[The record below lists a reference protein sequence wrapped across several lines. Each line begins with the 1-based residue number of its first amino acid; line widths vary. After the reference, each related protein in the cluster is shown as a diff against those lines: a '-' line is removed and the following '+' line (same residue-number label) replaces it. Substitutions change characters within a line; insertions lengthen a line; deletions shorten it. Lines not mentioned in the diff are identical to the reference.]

1 MHVHA
6 KEVLWSSCWIVSLLI
21 ELSSSRSSLCRFSVS
36 PWSSGCMRLFR
47 KLNFTNS
54 TQTEC
59 TGWLL
64 VSVPKAIPC
73 SMNSNGTQNWNKRRS
88 HTLKIMP
95 VQLPERV
102 WWTKSYSSFLNSS
115 PFFYYRV
122 IHFRYDMW
130 RSTFQI
136 GAALL
141 RSVKE
146 IAPKSSF
153 LSVNR
158 SPTRFDFRAGA
169 KAIRWSVDRAGK
181 SFGLTTSF
189 LC

>member
-6 KEVLWSSCWIVSLLI
+6 KELLYSTCWIVSLLI
-21 ELSSSRSSLCRFSVS
+21 EFASSCSFLCRFSVS
-36 PWSSGCMRLFR
+36 PWSS
-47 KLNFTNS
+47 T
-54 TQTEC
+54 TE
-59 TGWLL
+59 T
-64 VSVPKAIPC
+64 S
-73 SMNSNGTQNWNKRRS
+73 RS
-88 HTLKIMP
+88 HTLNIVP
-95 VQLPERV
+95 VQLAKRV
-102 WWTKSYSSFLNSS
+102 WCAKSHSSLLNSS
-115 PFFYYRV
+115 PFSYYRV

-141 RSVKE
+141 RTVRE

-153 LSVNR
+153 LSANR
-158 SPTRFDFRAGA
+158 SPTRYDFRAGA
-169 KAIRWSVDRAGK
+169 KAIRLSVNRAGK